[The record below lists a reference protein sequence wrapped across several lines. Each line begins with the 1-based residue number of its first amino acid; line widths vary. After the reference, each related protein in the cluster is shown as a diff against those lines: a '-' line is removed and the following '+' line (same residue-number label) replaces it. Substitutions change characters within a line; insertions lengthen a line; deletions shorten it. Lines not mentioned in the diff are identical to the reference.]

1 MASRIFPGNSVTS
14 FPPTKELVNS
24 FTIENHTGATETGS
38 WTIPFGVRKIF
49 VTMIGQGGGYG
60 AASATATNNCCA
72 TTTIQEVGGANGS
85 NTTITVNGTTY
96 TALGGLKGKDS
107 SVTATSD
114 TDSFG
119 GTSATQS
126 SVAGPNNSQRDGS
139 GNFFLGAGNH
149 DGYIVTATV
158 STSDGAVT
166 KSVDKNQSGL
176 NGQTVDHSIDVT
188 PGSTLTYSVP
198 GQGGSTVGGG
208 GALYITW

>member
-24 FTIENHTGATETGS
+24 FTIENYTGETQTGS

-72 TTTIQEVGGANGS
+72 TVTRQASGGANGS
-85 NTTITVNGTTY
+85 NTTIIVNGTTY

-107 SVTATSD
+107 SVTTISN
-114 TDSFG
+114 TDAFG
-119 GTSATQS
+119 ASATQGELDS
-126 SVAGPNNSQRDGS
+126 PNNSQYDGNSNRFLGS
-139 GNFFLGAGNH
+139 GNFW
-149 DGYIVTATV
+149 GYTVFAQVTV
-158 STSDGAVT
+158 SDGSNT

-176 NGQTVDHSIDVT
+176 NGETVDHSINVT

-198 GQGGSTVGGG
+198 GQGDGGG